1 METDDLRIRIQGGD
15 LQSALTAA
23 IAEFFHQVGPLQVF
37 RRHSV
42 HGWCFNLRTASC
54 SGLSH
59 AVLACSRF
67 STRRLPVTWN
77 FSGSPHSDAA
87 RLTPMK
93 KVTISALV
101 VCFGFFG
108 LNTAIAQSGAGGG
121 NSGFSGSG
129 LSGAGSSGIS
139 GSGFSGL
146 SAAGLSSLNASQLSG
161 LSGLGISGLTGGT
174 TSGSSSSRTGTTGST
189 GSTGSFGSTGSTG
202 TTGNTGSTS
211 GRGNSATAGG
221 TGTGAGTGNGFVG
234 GNQSQTFVGAGQQ
247 QGNRA
252 NTNRQFQ
259 FQAAANNSM
268 QSTQSTGTVRQ
279 VKTALRVGF
288 SLPAT
293 SQAGS
298 GGILVKANA
307 ASLDR
312 YVTRY
317 PQLSGIAVSLQPD
330 GVAVLS
336 GETASPETVKLA
348 ENLVRLQPG
357 VRRVENQTS
366 IK

>member
-1 METDDLRIRIQGGD
+1 M
-15 LQSALTAA
+15 
-23 IAEFFHQVGPLQVF
+23 VF
-37 RRHSV
+37 QFQTLVLFWIGH
-42 HGWCFNLRTASC
+42 
-54 SGLSH
+54 H

-67 STRRLPVTWN
+67 STRRLLVTWN
-77 FSGSPHSDAA
+77 FPVPRIRTLHGLP
-87 RLTPMK
+87 PMK
-93 KVTISALV
+93 KMTNFALA
-101 VCFGFFG
+101 VCFGCFG
-108 LNTAIAQSGAGGG
+108 LNTAVAQSGAGGG

-161 LSGLGISGLTGGT
+161 LSGLGLSGLTGGT

-189 GSTGSFGSTGSTG
+189 GSAGTFGSTGSTG
-202 TTGNTGSTS
+202 TTGNTGSSSRT
-211 GRGNSATAGG
+211 GN
-221 TGTGAGTGNGFVG
+221 TGGAGTGNGFVG

-247 QGNRA
+247 QGNQA

-259 FQAAANNSM
+259 FQAAPNNSM
-268 QSTQSTGTVRQ
+268 QSSQSTGTARQ
-279 VKTALRVGF
+279 VKTALRVNF
-288 SLPAT
+288 SFPAPQGG
-293 SQAGS
+293 SAGNS
-298 GGILVKANA
+298 AKANA

-336 GETASPETVKLA
+336 GEIASAETVKLA

-366 IK
+366 VK